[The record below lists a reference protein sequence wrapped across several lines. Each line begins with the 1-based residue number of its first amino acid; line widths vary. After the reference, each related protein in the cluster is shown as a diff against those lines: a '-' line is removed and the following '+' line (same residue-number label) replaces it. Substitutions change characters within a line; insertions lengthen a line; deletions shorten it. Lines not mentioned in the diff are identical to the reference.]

1 MAPLA
6 RGAPREEDSSPAGTI
21 ARALPA
27 PASLRARLRH
37 LPVGRVTILVLLLF
51 AALELGLRHVGG
63 FGRWTKTE
71 TSARYGWRMLPHQD
85 ARSRDLAV
93 VERINGLGFRDREWD
108 PPPADGRRNEELFRV
123 AVLGNSATYGTSVA
137 VEDTYARRLEELLA
151 YELARRGSG
160 RQALVMNFAV
170 QGYRLEQMARVYE
183 DLVAPFRPDVL
194 LVACHVGDALPMP
207 PSVDEPE
214 YDFRDWVA
222 RSAVFDL
229 LARHVI
235 DRWVP
240 PAEAEDPWQA
250 QTGSTLAE
258 FEQAV
263 LERPFDREFE
273 GLWRDAAAR
282 METLGVQ
289 VRRDGG
295 RLLLVTLPRHRRA
308 VQPGVLDPSHV
319 WTPWAAQYPGLVTV
333 VDPWP
338 RFRDEQ
344 APLVAELQAA
354 GVDASRTHDLSTLR
368 FTDEDGRERGA
379 HELPAAARSLHL
391 PEDLGHLSPRGHAVL
406 AEEILAGMLRD
417 GLVPGGE
424 TRGTATVAEDGDLD
438 GRLGALLAA
447 IDGLVL
453 PVVREGDEDAAEARR
468 GAEAWRADLA
478 LQLQQLAPAHPRLVT
493 LLPQRWATML
503 QGAREQAVAEMDAV
517 IARAPSEELVTQ
529 ARYWRVQAAV
539 ASGDVDALDREVL
552 AFRAA
557 CPLSDKG
564 PRMMVVQA
572 GMAEARG
579 DPNRAAAI
587 YRDLLASYPTFVES
601 ADVEDRLEALD
612 QP

>member
-1 MAPLA
+1 
-6 RGAPREEDSSPAGTI
+6 
-21 ARALPA
+21 
-27 PASLRARLRH
+27 
-37 LPVGRVTILVLLLF
+37 VLLLF
-51 AALELGLRHVGG
+51 AALELGLRHLGG

-108 PPPADGRRNEELFRV
+108 PPPADGRRDERLFRV
-123 AVLGNSATYGTSVA
+123 AVLGNSATYGTSVT
-137 VEDTYARRLEELLA
+137 VEDTYARRLEQLLA
-151 YELARRGSG
+151 DELARRGGG

-207 PSVDEPE
+207 PSADEPE

-222 RSAVFDL
+222 RSATFDL

-240 PAEAEDPWQA
+240 PAQVRDPWRA
-250 QTGSTLAE
+250 ETGTTLAE

-263 LERPFDREFE
+263 LERPFARDYES
-273 GLWRDAAAR
+273 LWRDAAVR
-282 METLGVQ
+282 MESLGVQ

-295 RLLLVTLPRHRRA
+295 RLLLVSLPRHRRA
-308 VQPGVLDPSHV
+308 VQPEVLDPSHV
-319 WTPWAAQYPGLVTV
+319 WAPWAAQYPGLVTL

-379 HELPAAARSLHL
+379 HELPAASRSLHL

-406 AEEILAGMLRD
+406 AEEILAGMVRD
-417 GLVPGGE
+417 GLVPGGAA
-424 TRGTATVAEDGDLD
+424 TSAGGAGPAFDDSLPANAQDPSPRTATVVEDGALD
-438 GRLGALLAA
+438 GQLGALLAA

-453 PVVREGDEDAAEARR
+453 PVVRPGDESAAEARR

-478 LQLQQLAPAHPRLVT
+478 LQLQQLAPDHPRLVT

-503 QGAREQAVAEMDAV
+503 QGARAQAVAEMDAV
-517 IARAPSEELVTQ
+517 ITQAPSEELVTQ

-539 ASGDVDALDREVL
+539 ASGDVEALDREVL
-552 AFRAA
+552 AFRAV

-572 GMAEARG
+572 GMAETRG
-579 DPNRAAAI
+579 DPARAAAI
-587 YRDLLASYPTFVES
+587 YRDLLASYPAFADAPAVE
-601 ADVEDRLEALD
+601 ERLDALD